1 MSAPVEITTSVES
14 KEVTVPVPVP
24 AQAPVQAPALA
35 ETPVEA
41 EVAVQEEEEPKAPK
55 PVLTPAPIPKS
66 SPWKA
71 VPVAAT
77 GSRSGKWPSAQ
88 EAVGKIGS
96 QRAAAPTIKAT
107 GKEKWLPIKA
117 SIVVSGS
124 KKPNGANA
132 NSAGKKQSPKK
143 NKRNGKQKQQQN
155 DTKADLKKDSA
166 SAAVSIPA
174 LAKEAELESAEQE
187 PREQDS
193 QPQQRNHAPRRP
205 NSNGQYRRHTGN
217 PAQSKSGSFQ
227 RRRFHNNG
235 NGNGTDSANGNGN
248 VNSTFRPPHFAP
260 FQQRAGF
267 TPFQNRQPRHF
278 NQNYRPRTYQ
288 RHHLSTVPFYP
299 SPPPYPFIAVTNI
312 ARQIEY
318 YFSIENL
325 AKDTYLRSKFTS
337 EGYVPLSAISK
348 FYRIVNMSLGG
359 DESLILG
366 ALREIVANEQATV
379 DVALGPV
386 ASVEE
391 ENRDDEQA
399 QDSPEDQKAGK
410 EGGEEKE
417 GEKKQAHETQ
427 QEESVLDRYYIRA
440 KEWEQW
446 VLEDAQP
453 VEIVVEKILLGSDLD
468 EHKVEPPVFEPQT
481 EQKQNPVSESA

>member
-1 MSAPVEITTSVES
+1 MCIRDS
-14 KEVTVPVPVP
+14 
-24 AQAPVQAPALA
+24 
-35 ETPVEA
+35 
-41 EVAVQEEEEPKAPK
+41 
-55 PVLTPAPIPKS
+55 
-66 SPWKA
+66 
-71 VPVAAT
+71 
-77 GSRSGKWPSAQ
+77 
-88 EAVGKIGS
+88 
-96 QRAAAPTIKAT
+96 
-107 GKEKWLPIKA
+107 
-117 SIVVSGS
+117 
-124 KKPNGANA
+124 A

-481 EQKQNPVSESA
+481 EQEQNPVSESAWEPAALLLYYVILCRHCLGRSNTTK